1 MPEEEMHRSERF
13 HMLGYEPPDESDW
26 VTGLHPMDDLLRGER
41 LPHIWCQ
48 GCGLGTALT
57 TFIGAL
63 QWLEK
68 NKGWDLDKVAVVS
81 GIGCTG
87 RIAGYVRLDSFHT
100 THGRA
105 LPFAT
110 GLKIANPELKVVVIS
125 GDGDMAGIGGN
136 HFIHAARRNLELAVI
151 CVNNFNYGMTGGQV
165 GPTTPHEARA
175 VTSQYGNFEYPFNLP
190 YLAAASGAS
199 FVARWTVLHA
209 RQLEWT
215 LREALSHPGF
225 SFVEIIA
232 PCSTAYARWNP
243 EGRGL
248 DPEKLGRRGLETIK
262 FYQKAGRVANGTHPK
277 DADVKV
283 SETGEITEV
292 VEGKFLDDPKP
303 DLMAAIAHLTAASTR
318 LYAAEKK
325 ALDERPQL
333 PQRTDHVP
341 RTEVQLGGFGGQG
354 IMSAARIIGQAAAI
368 YDGLEACFTQSY
380 GPEARGGAAG
390 SQVIISSDPIHHPHL
405 IEPTSMII
413 MSQGAYAKYVP
424 TLAAGGVL
432 LVDDGLVDLPES
444 HRADITT
451 FRIPATH
458 MAEQGGS
465 ARAANTAML
474 GFWSAIAGIVSK
486 EAMRHA
492 VAESVPT
499 KMVDMNLRVFEA
511 GYAEGIRQKAEQG
524 STHGLQP
531 AGPLATDG
539 GQA

>member
-1 MPEEEMHRSERF
+1 MHRSERLRI
-13 HMLGYEPPDESDW
+13 MAYEPPDESDW
-26 VTGLHPMDDLLRGER
+26 VTGLHPMDVLLRGER

-68 NKGWDLDKVAVVS
+68 NQGWDLDKVAVVS

-110 GLKIANPELKVVVIS
+110 GLKLANPDLKVIVLS
-125 GDGDMAGIGGN
+125 GDGDIAGIGGN
-136 HFIHAARRNLELAVI
+136 HFIHAARRNLEISLI

-215 LREALSHPGF
+215 LREALMHPGF
-225 SFVEIIA
+225 SFVEVIA
-232 PCSTAYARWNP
+232 PCSTAYARWNL

-248 DPEKLGRRGLETIK
+248 DPEKLGRRGLEIMK
-262 FYQKAGRVANGTHPK
+262 YYQKVGITMHDTHPK
-277 DADVKV
+277 DANITANEK
-283 SETGEITEV
+283 GEIIEII
-292 VEGKFLDDPKP
+292 EGKFLDDPKP
-303 DLMAAIAHLTAASTR
+303 DLRVALDQLTSLAEKSWAI
-318 LYAAEKK
+318 EKK
-325 ALDERPQL
+325 ALDDRIQIPPRIERIS
-333 PQRTDHVP
+333 

-354 IMSAARIIGQAAAI
+354 IISAGRIIGIAAAI
-368 YDGLEACFTQSY
+368 YDKLEACFTQSY

-405 IEPTSMII
+405 MQPTSMII
-413 MSQGAYAKYVP
+413 MSQGAYSKYVP
-424 TLAAGGVL
+424 ILATEGL
-432 LVDDGLVDLPES
+432 LMIDSGLVNLPED
-444 HRADITT
+444 HRSDIRTYG
-451 FRIPATH
+451 ISATQI
-458 MAEQGGS
+458 AEKEGS
-465 ARAANTAML
+465 NRAANTVML
-474 GFWSAIAGIVSK
+474 GFWAAITKVVSS
-486 EAMRHA
+486 EAMRQA
-492 VAESVPT
+492 VVESVPVKT
-499 KMVDMNLRVFEA
+499 VDLNLRLFDI
-511 GYAEGIRQKAEQG
+511 GFQKGQEQSASG
-524 STHGLQP
+524 
-531 AGPLATDG
+531 
-539 GQA
+539 